1 MAATARPPAP
11 AIAIG
16 YAKKSACVRRLTSG
30 LRTICQSNHQ
40 FVAIVVTATA
50 AVWSIATFARSK
62 VAGPVQATETS
73 APVSPHEIMIKQGRN
88 LPVEYW
94 AHPF

>member
-1 MAATARPPAP
+1 MRKIVIFAVVAVIVAT
-11 AIAIG
+11 
-16 YAKKSACVRRLTSG
+16 T
-30 LRTICQSNHQ
+30 
-40 FVAIVVTATA
+40 

-62 VAGPVQATETS
+62 LAGPVQTTETP
-73 APVSPHEIMIKQGRN
+73 APVSPHEIMVKQGRS

>member
-1 MAATARPPAP
+1 MRKIIVFAE
-11 AIAIG
+11 
-16 YAKKSACVRRLTSG
+16 
-30 LRTICQSNHQ
+30 
-40 FVAIVVTATA
+40 VAVIVATA

-62 VAGPVQATETS
+62 VAGPVEATETS
-73 APVSPHEIMIKQGRN
+73 APVSPHELMVKQGRT

>member
-1 MAATARPPAP
+1 MRKMIIFAA
-11 AIAIG
+11 
-16 YAKKSACVRRLTSG
+16 
-30 LRTICQSNHQ
+30 
-40 FVAIVVTATA
+40 VAVIVATA

-62 VAGPVQATETS
+62 VAGPVEATETS
-73 APVSPHEIMIKQGRN
+73 APLSPHEIMVKQGRT

>member
-1 MAATARPPAP
+1 MRKRIIFA
-11 AIAIG
+11 
-16 YAKKSACVRRLTSG
+16 V
-30 LRTICQSNHQ
+30 
-40 FVAIVVTATA
+40 VALIVATA

-62 VAGPVQATETS
+62 VAGPVEATETS
-73 APVSPHEIMIKQGRN
+73 APVSPHEIMVKQGRT

>member
-1 MAATARPPAP
+1 MRKMVIFAAVALIVATA
-11 AIAIG
+11 
-16 YAKKSACVRRLTSG
+16 T
-30 LRTICQSNHQ
+30 
-40 FVAIVVTATA
+40 
-50 AVWSIATFARSK
+50 VWSIATFAKSK

-94 AHPF
+94 DAF

>member
-1 MAATARPPAP
+1 MRKMIIFAA
-11 AIAIG
+11 
-16 YAKKSACVRRLTSG
+16 
-30 LRTICQSNHQ
+30 
-40 FVAIVVTATA
+40 VALIVATA

-62 VAGPVQATETS
+62 VAGPVEAAETS
-73 APVSPHEIMIKQGRN
+73 APVSPHEIMVKQGRT